1 MATCWGGD
9 REPRRGVR
17 DGGRRRNPR
26 FTNTRFD
33 GALPRSPTHLLLRRR
48 REAAHAKGAQGGR
61 RAPRDD
67 DAKHDFFVLGKKES
81 ERVLSADRQNQTAL
95 ALLLCTTRWLPSRA
109 CV

>member
-1 MATCWGGD
+1 MRACVFLGVEQTRLEACRRGDAPFWGGRIVATCWGGD

-48 REAAHAKGAQGGR
+48 REAAHAKGA
-61 RAPRDD
+61 
-67 DAKHDFFVLGKKES
+67 
-81 ERVLSADRQNQTAL
+81 
-95 ALLLCTTRWLPSRA
+95 
-109 CV
+109 